1 MFEPMSSR
9 PHYSHPKKQTKKS
22 GHEAFERSMANSER
36 GQRVSTEQH
45 LKAALKKAENAVKME
60 EIEGDLFQEILRD
73 GKKFLEMSEEEIADE
88 LRVSHPRV
96 NRWLHGKDL
105 PRRRVR
111 KSIVNW
117 VVNQYSTRM
126 GT

>member
-9 PHYSHPKKQTKKS
+9 LHYSRGKKQIKKG
-22 GHEAFERSMANSER
+22 GHETFETSMANSES
-36 GQRVSTEQH
+36 GQRTPIEQH
-45 LKAALKKAENAVKME
+45 LRAALKKAENAVKME

-73 GKKFLEMSEEEIADE
+73 GKRFLEMSEEEIADE
-88 LRVSHPRV
+88 LLVSHPRV
-96 NRWLHGKDL
+96 NRWFHGKDL

-117 VVNQYSTRM
+117 VANQYSTRM

>member
-1 MFEPMSSR
+1 MFEPTSSR
-9 PHYSHPKKQTKKS
+9 PHYSRGKKQSKKG
-22 GHEAFERSMANSER
+22 GHETFETSMANSER
-36 GQRVSTEQH
+36 GQRIPTEQR
-45 LKAALKKAENAVKME
+45 LQAALKKAEHAVEME

-73 GKKFLEMSEEEIADE
+73 GKMFLQMSEEEIADE
-88 LRVSHPRV
+88 LLVSHPRV
-96 NRWLHGKDL
+96 NRWLDGKDL

>member
-9 PHYSHPKKQTKKS
+9 PHYSRGKKQIKRGGDETS
-22 GHEAFERSMANSER
+22 ETSMANSER
-36 GQRVSTEQH
+36 GRTIPIDQH
-45 LKAALKKAENAVKME
+45 LQAALKKAENAVKME

-73 GKKFLEMSEEEIADE
+73 GKMVLKMSEEEIADE

-96 NRWLHGKDL
+96 NRWFHGKDL

-117 VVNQYSTRM
+117 VVNQYPTRM

>member
-9 PHYSHPKKQTKKS
+9 PHYSRPKKQTKKS

-36 GQRVSTEQH
+36 GQRVPIEQH
-45 LKAALKKAENAVKME
+45 LKAALKNAEKME

-73 GKKFLEMSEEEIADE
+73 GKKLLEMSEQEIADE
-88 LRVSHPRV
+88 LLVSHPRV

-117 VVNQYSTRM
+117 VVNQYSIRM
-126 GT
+126 GK

>member
-1 MFEPMSSR
+1 MFESTSSR
-9 PHYSHPKKQTKKS
+9 PHYSRGKKQSKK
-22 GHEAFERSMANSER
+22 GDHETFETSMANSES
-36 GQRVSTEQH
+36 GQRTPIEQH
-45 LKAALKKAENAVKME
+45 LRAALKKAENAVKME

-88 LRVSHPRV
+88 LLVSHPRV
-96 NRWLHGKDL
+96 NRWFHGKDL

-117 VVNQYSTRM
+117 VINHYSIRM

>member
-1 MFEPMSSR
+1 MSSR
-9 PHYSHPKKQTKKS
+9 PHYNRDKKQIERG
-22 GHEAFERSMANSER
+22 GHETFETSMANS
-36 GQRVSTEQH
+36 GGVQRKPIEPH
-45 LKAALKKAENAVKME
+45 LQAALTKAENAVKME

-88 LRVSHPRV
+88 LLVSHPRV
-96 NRWLHGKDL
+96 NRWFHGKDL

-117 VVNQYSTRM
+117 VVNQYPTRM

>member
-9 PHYSHPKKQTKKS
+9 PHYSRPKKS
-22 GHEAFERSMANSER
+22 GHETFERSMANSER

-73 GKKFLEMSEEEIADE
+73 GKTFLEMSEEEIADE
-88 LRVSHPRV
+88 LLVSHPRV

>member
-9 PHYSHPKKQTKKS
+9 PHYSRGKKQIKK
-22 GHEAFERSMANSER
+22 GNHETSETSMANSER
-36 GQRVSTEQH
+36 GQRIPIEQH
-45 LKAALKKAENAVKME
+45 LQAALKKAENAVKME

-73 GKKFLEMSEEEIADE
+73 GKMFLKMSEEEIADE
-88 LRVSHPRV
+88 LRVSHLRV
-96 NRWLHGKDL
+96 NRWLHGEDL

-117 VVNQYSTRM
+117 VVKQYSTRM
-126 GT
+126 GS

>member
-1 MFEPMSSR
+1 MFESMSSR
-9 PHYSHPKKQTKKS
+9 PHYSRGKKQIEKGGDES
-22 GHEAFERSMANSER
+22 FETSMANSER
-36 GQRVSTEQH
+36 GQRIPVEQH
-45 LKAALKKAENAVKME
+45 LQAALRKAENAVKLE
-60 EIEGDLFQEILRD
+60 EIEGYLFQEILRD
-73 GKKFLEMSEEEIADE
+73 GKTFLEMSEEEIADE
-88 LRVSHPRV
+88 LLVSHPRV

>member
-9 PHYSHPKKQTKKS
+9 PHYSRGKKQIKK
-22 GHEAFERSMANSER
+22 GNHEKAETSMANSES
-36 GQRVSTEQH
+36 GQRIPIEQH
-45 LKAALKKAENAVKME
+45 LRAALKKAENAVEME

-73 GKKFLEMSEEEIADE
+73 GKMFLEMSEEEIADE

-117 VVNQYSTRM
+117 VVKQYSTRM

>member
-9 PHYSHPKKQTKKS
+9 PHYSRGKKQIKK
-22 GHEAFERSMANSER
+22 GNHEKAETSMANSES
-36 GQRVSTEQH
+36 GQRIPIEQH
-45 LKAALKKAENAVKME
+45 LRAALKKAENAVEME

-73 GKKFLEMSEEEIADE
+73 GKMFLKMSEEEIADE

-117 VVNQYSTRM
+117 VVKQYSTRM
-126 GT
+126 GS